1 METCSSWEKTAW
13 HRFLGHPPTP
23 YLQPFRTVKGELLLS
38 KGKRKSRKPGLII
51 VLFWRWCLSS
61 WSISV
66 RSYPNWLC
74 LWRLSL
80 GHAKFPTLAFFL
92 SPPSGFDQV
101 LVTICSWKTHIFLH
115 GSCSL
120 AYTSRCLCSR
130 ICSSLLPQAKR
141 ESLSVTQ
148 VPTHSGCFPGNSE
161 ISSLWNTQ
169 VPPTDGVRRSSVLA
183 HPAPQLG
190 SKPLLVSS
198 CQISC
203 SLSFKQSNVQHP
215 KVGYQSNLPS
225 EKSNDE

>member
-1 METCSSWEKTAW
+1 MPKLLKHFCQVIPKLTVPLKALSGTCQVPHTGFFSLSPIRLWSSFGDHLFMED
-13 HRFLGHPPTP
+13 P
-23 YLQPFRTVKGELLLS
+23 Y
-38 KGKRKSRKPGLII
+38 
-51 VLFWRWCLSS
+51 LSS
-61 WSISV
+61 W
-66 RSYPNWLC
+66 L
-74 LWRLSL
+74 
-80 GHAKFPTLAFFL
+80 
-92 SPPSGFDQV
+92 
-101 LVTICSWKTHIFLH
+101 THIFLH

-130 ICSSLLPQAKR
+130 ICRSLLPQAKR

-148 VPTHSGCFPGNSE
+148 VPTYLDINSGCFPGNSE
-161 ISSLWNTQ
+161 ISSLWSTQ